1 MEYLFVTNQ
10 FKIGGVE
17 SVFLNI
23 ARTIKRE
30 IYLLPLH
37 NNFDEEVYALIPSNV
52 KILEVPEN
60 FKRSLFILP
69 KLYAFAVTISNKF
82 RGIDLC
88 VINFSD
94 TLTTLLFSH
103 LVKAKKHL
111 SWIHCNPLVFPMSKF
126 FFFYK
131 YLFKR
136 CDEIVCLCKTQA
148 DAFSRIFKPKNI
160 IICPNLIDTGTI
172 NLKKNEPLDYGNK
185 FIVMVARL
193 DLRSK
198 DFATLISAY
207 CQLPD
212 EITDN
217 MDLVFVGG
225 GNDEESVKGYVPEA
239 FRNKIKFVG
248 NQANP
253 YKWIFKAEFMVHSS
267 KSEGFSM
274 VVVESLACGIPVISS
289 DCVAGPRDILDGEKY
304 GLLFEIGNVEELK
317 QKMLLLLH
325 DKKIYEKYRK
335 LSLSRVEELNHE
347 ATSKLNMILE
357 AQG

>member
-1 MEYLFVTNQ
+1 MQYLFVTNQ

-17 SVFLNI
+17 TVFMNI
-23 ARTIKRE
+23 AKTVKSE
-30 IYLLPLH
+30 IWLLPLH
-37 NNFDEEVYALIPSNV
+37 SDFDEEVYSQIPSNV

-60 FKRSLFILP
+60 FKRTFFILP

-82 RGIDLC
+82 NGIDLC

-94 TLTTLLFSH
+94 TLTTLFFSH
-103 LVKAKKHL
+103 LIKAKKHI
-111 SWIHCNPLVFPMSKF
+111 SWIHCNPLEFPKSKF
-126 FFFYK
+126 FFFYEF
-131 YLFKR
+131 LFKR

-148 DAFSRIFKPKNI
+148 EVFSRIFKSKNI
-160 IICPNLIDTGTI
+160 IICPNLIDMETI
-172 NLKKNEPLDYGNK
+172 KLKNSEPLDYDNK

-217 MDLVFVGG
+217 IDLVFVGG
-225 GNDEESVKGYVPEA
+225 GCDAESVEGCVPET
-239 FRNKIKFVG
+239 FKNKIKFVG

-253 YKWIFKAEFMVHSS
+253 YKWIFNAEFMVHSS
-267 KSEGFSM
+267 RSEGFSM
-274 VVVESLACGIPVISS
+274 VVVESLACGTPVISS

-317 QKMLLLLH
+317 QKMLLLLC
-325 DKKIYEKYRK
+325 DKKIYERYRK
-335 LSLSRVEELNHE
+335 LSLSRVEELNRE
-347 ATSKLNMILE
+347 SKNKLNTILE